1 MKTGLVFDIQRFSLH
16 DGPGIRTTVFLKGCP
31 LHCAWCHNPEAI
43 DRSPQLAYRADRCD
57 NCLACVRACPHGA
70 HSAIDGVHTYRRA
83 LCRNCGTCVET
94 CPPQALRLIGKTRS
108 VEEVMA
114 IVARDRAYY
123 DRSGGG
129 LTLSGGEPL
138 AQFDFSTRLLTA
150 ARHARIGTC
159 VETCGACSP
168 ARLAKIL
175 PLVDVFLFDYKASD
189 PQLHR
194 RLTGVDNRL
203 ILSNLRRLLGQGARV
218 VLRCPLVPGI
228 NDQPAHLRSIAAL
241 SRLSPAP
248 ERIEIMAYH
257 DLGKAKAGQVGR
269 AAGLEAIPSASAAV
283 KSAWLESL
291 QNYGCSNLNL
301 G

>member
-1 MKTGLVFDIQRFSLH
+1 MKTGLVFDLQRFSLH

-43 DRSPQLAYRADRCD
+43 RRTPQLAYRVERCD
-57 NCLACVRACPHGA
+57 HCLACVGACPHEA
-70 HSAIDGVHTYRRA
+70 HSAADGLHIYDRA
-83 LCRNCGTCVET
+83 LCRDCGACVEA
-94 CPPQALRLIGKTRS
+94 CPRQALRLFGKSRS
-108 VEEVMA
+108 VEEITA
-114 IVARDRAYY
+114 IVVRDRVYY

-138 AQFDFSTRLLTA
+138 AQFGFSVGLLEA
-150 ARHARIGTC
+150 AREAGIGTC
-159 VETCGACSP
+159 VETCGECSRQ
-168 ARLAKIL
+168 RLAKIL

-194 RLTGVDNRL
+194 ELTGVDNRL
-203 ILSNLRRLLGQGARV
+203 ILSNLRWLLGQGARV

-228 NDQPAHLRSIAAL
+228 NDQPEHLKNIAAL
-241 SRLSPAP
+241 SQLSPAP
-248 ERIEIMAYH
+248 ERIQIMAYH
-257 DLGKAKAGQVGR
+257 DLGRSKAEQIGSV
-269 AAGLEAIPSASAAV
+269 AGLSTFPSASEAV

-291 QNYGCSNLNL
+291 QKYGCSSPEL